1 MSTNKKK
8 CKGQNKA
15 IKYIGCGDT
24 SSYRKY
30 GLCSKCYIKFL
41 LQTDEGAEIVKK
53 QSLKSNGFTV
63 KNILKL
69 DKKEKKNIL
78 SPSEYLVK
86 YVQPLFNSI
95 ILIIDKNI
103 GCICT
108 GSKYGKM
115 NAGHYYS
122 VGQNKTL
129 ALNAFNVH
137 KQSEHSNK
145 YLHADIQRYQAGIL
159 KMYGDE
165 YYYNMISL
173 RLIGKRKYSLVDLQ
187 EIERGLIS
195 FKKELRLLSDVNFDA
210 KKRIELRGKLNI
222 ITKF

>member
-1 MSTNKKK
+1 MKLNQKK
-8 CKGQNKA
+8 CKGQSKA
-15 IKYIGCGDT
+15 INYQGCGEL

-30 GLCSKCYIKFL
+30 GLCGKCHINFL

-53 QSLKSNGFTV
+53 QSLKSNGATI
-63 KNILKL
+63 KQILKN
-69 DKKEKKNIL
+69 DKKEKKNTL
-78 SPSEYLVK
+78 SPSKYLVK

-108 GSKYGKM
+108 SRKSGKM

-122 VGQNKTL
+122 VGKNKTL

-137 KQSEHSNK
+137 KQSEHSNQF
-145 YLHADIQRYQAGIL
+145 LHADIQRYQFGIL
-159 KMYGDE
+159 KMYGGQ
-165 YYYNMISL
+165 YYNNMISL
-173 RLIGKRKYSLVDLQ
+173 RLIEKRKYSLVDLQ
-187 EIERGLIS
+187 EIETGLKA
-195 FKKELRLLSDVNFDA
+195 FKKELLSMSNIDFDA
-210 KKRIELRGKLNI
+210 KKRIELRAKLNT